1 MEKRKSA
8 DWVYEKIKGQLRE
21 KEEQC
26 NKEVKMK
33 QKLEIR
39 VRELDVELKTVR
51 NNLNEV
57 S

>member
-1 MEKRKSA
+1 MKA
-8 DWVYEKIKGQLRE
+8 QLRE
-21 KEEQC
+21 KEEQY

-39 VRELDVELKTVR
+39 VRELDVELKTAR
-51 NNLNEV
+51 NSLNKV